1 MPSLAVLACVLVPI
15 THAIQSQI
23 AVFSSLPPPELINN
37 LTANIHYKVLTASQS
52 STSPKPEIL
61 TFDDTTH
68 ILVWKFTKEQ
78 REYLKTHPSFVGIEA
93 DNVVRIAPYNGTL
106 ETPDV
111 EEQGSDAPSL
121 DGSLSGQTFNALL
134 NSTPIITQRD
144 TPNWVSRNL
153 EMLSQ

>member
-1 MPSLAVLACVLVPI
+1 MRLPLMMPSLAVLACVLVPI
-15 THAIQSQI
+15 RHALQSQI

-37 LTANIHYKVLTASQS
+37 LTANLHYKILTASQP

-61 TFDDTTH
+61 TFDNTTH

-93 DNVVRIAPYNGTL
+93 DNIVHIAPYNGTL
-106 ETPDV
+106 DTPDV
-111 EEQGSDAPSL
+111 EEQGSDAPNL
-121 DGSLSGQTFNALL
+121 DGSRSGQTFNAML

-144 TPNWVSRNL
+144 APNWVS
-153 EMLSQ
+153 